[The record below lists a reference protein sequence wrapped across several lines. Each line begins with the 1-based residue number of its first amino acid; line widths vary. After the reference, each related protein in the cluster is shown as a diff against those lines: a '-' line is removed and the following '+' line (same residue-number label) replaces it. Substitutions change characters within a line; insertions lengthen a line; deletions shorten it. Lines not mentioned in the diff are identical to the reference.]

1 MHTTHLTAPP
11 AHLINA
17 LFSLAS
23 KSITLAQHLS
33 THPEA
38 YTPTDL
44 SRDCHTLID
53 SAVLTLIAAAEH
65 KQPHPAQPPSATN
78 HH

>member
-11 AHLINA
+11 TRLINTLLA
-17 LFSLAS
+17 LAS
-23 KSITLAQHLS
+23 NAITLAQQLT

-44 SRDCHTLID
+44 TRDCHTLID
-53 SAVLTLIAAAEH
+53 AAVLTLIAAAEH
-65 KQPHPAQPPSATN
+65 KHTHPPATPR
-78 HH
+78 H